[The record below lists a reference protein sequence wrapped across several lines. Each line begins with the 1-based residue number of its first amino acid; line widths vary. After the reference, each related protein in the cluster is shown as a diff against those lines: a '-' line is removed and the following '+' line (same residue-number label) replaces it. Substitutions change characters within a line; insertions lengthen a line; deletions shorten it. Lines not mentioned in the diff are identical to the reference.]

1 MSTPKKSKQ
10 TAKKTS
16 KVKAPAKKTAAKTKG
31 ATAKKSRLLVK
42 PGKAA
47 AKAAPKSG
55 GTKRSAEELTTLK
68 ANIERTVTLTTGL
81 TAEEIAKS
89 LGTTTKALA
98 MPLRQL
104 RATKTLSTSGTRRF
118 LRYFPKGQA
127 PKESTR
133 KKAA

>member
-1 MSTPKKSKQ
+1 MSIPKKSKQ
-10 TAKKTS
+10 TAKKTA
-16 KVKAPAKKTAAKTKG
+16 KAKSVTKKATTKKTAPKTG
-31 ATAKKSRLLVK
+31 
-42 PGKAA
+42 
-47 AKAAPKSG
+47 G
-55 GTKRSAEELTTLK
+55 GTKRSAEELTALK

-104 RATKTLSTSGTRRF
+104 RAAKTLSTSGTRRF

-127 PKESTR
+127 PKG
-133 KKAA
+133 KAAQAKGGKG

>member
-1 MSTPKKSKQ
+1 MSIPKKSKQ
-10 TAKKTS
+10 AATQK
-16 KVKAPAKKTAAKTKG
+16 PAKKTAPKKTAKPKAAKKVATKKVAAKTG
-31 ATAKKSRLLVK
+31 
-42 PGKAA
+42 
-47 AKAAPKSG
+47 G
-55 GTKRSAEELTTLK
+55 GTKRSAEELTALK

-104 RATKTLSTSGTRRF
+104 RAAKTLSTSGTRRF

-127 PKESTR
+127 PKG
-133 KKAA
+133 KAAQAKGGKG

>member
-1 MSTPKKSKQ
+1 VSTPKKSKQ

-31 ATAKKSRLLVK
+31 ATAKKSKLLVK

-47 AKAAPKSG
+47 KKTAPKSG
-55 GTKRSAEELTTLK
+55 GTKRSAEELTKLK
-68 ANIERTVTLTTGL
+68 SNIVLEVTANTGITT
-81 TAEEIAKS
+81 EQIAKN

-127 PKESTR
+127 PKESAR